1 VRKMCVVQ
9 EIARSQGVWTA
20 MKFSILDIIRKKR
33 DGKKLDKQEIQ
44 YLIFEY
50 TKYNIPDYQMAAF
63 LMAIYFQGMD
73 FKETTDLMKVMMH
86 TGKLLNLKGIKKP
99 IIDKHSTGGVGDKVS
114 LILAPLMASC
124 GICVPMISGRGL
136 GHTGGTLDK
145 LESIPGFRTDLTL
158 KAFKH
163 QLNQLG
169 VAMIGQTGEIA
180 PADKKIYALRDVTAT
195 VASIPLIAASI
206 MSKKLAED
214 LDGLVLDIKFG
225 NGAFMTDYN
234 KAKKLARTMIQ
245 IGKRTG
251 VKVTAVLTDMNNPLG
266 EYVGNSLEVMETI
279 EALKG
284 RGPKDLMQ
292 VTYALGK
299 EMLKLAKKK
308 GGKTLLE
315 KNIANRA
322 ALDCFKEIV
331 CAQNGD
337 ILIFNDYTR
346 LPTAKHKYRVLA
358 KKSGYIYSIDNF
370 RIGMLLV
377 ELGGGRIK
385 MEDKIDPSCG
395 FRIYKKIGNK
405 VKKGDCLVEI
415 FCDDSVKAR
424 AVNKKMHDV
433 FTVRANA
440 HHRVQMIRDILH

>member
-1 VRKMCVVQ
+1 MCFVQ
-9 EIARSQGVWTA
+9 EIARSQGVWSA
-20 MKFSILDIIRKKR
+20 MKFSALDIIRKKR
-33 DGKKLDKQEIQ
+33 DGNKLNEQEIKH
-44 YLIFEY
+44 FVSEY
-50 TKYNIPDYQMAAF
+50 ARYNIPDYQMAAF

-73 FKETTDLMKVMMH
+73 FKETTGLMKVMMH
-86 TGKLLNLKGIKKP
+86 TGKILNLKGIKKP

-195 VASIPLIAASI
+195 VDSIPLIAASI

-225 NGAFMTDYN
+225 SGAFMSDYN

-245 IGKRTG
+245 IGKRAG

-284 RGPKDLMQ
+284 RGPKDLME

-322 ALDCFKEIV
+322 ALDCFKKIV

-346 LPTAKHKYRVLA
+346 LPTAEHKYRVLA
-358 KKSGYIYSIDNF
+358 KKPGYIYSIDNF

-377 ELGGGRIK
+377 KLGGGRIK

-395 FRIYKKIGNK
+395 FRILKKIGDP
-405 VKKGDCLVEI
+405 VKKSEI
-415 FCDDSVKAR
+415 LAEVYCDNQTKAEKVQKHMQHVFAIQTR
-424 AVNKKMHDV
+424 PFRSKKLIHDV
-433 FTVRANA
+433 
-440 HHRVQMIRDILH
+440 LH